1 MPELPE
7 VETIRR
13 QLEPKLI
20 DTAIVDAGSHWS
32 AKFTPA
38 LDAVGTEVVGAR
50 RRGKYLLFDLD
61 PGVDGGPLRELV
73 VHLGMTGRLAV
84 HQPGNALALDNPA
97 AEPHLRAWWRLDDD
111 RVLTF
116 HDIRR
121 FGRIHVVDA
130 GDYCTIPTLHALGP
144 EPWDPNFSGKYLAAF
159 VKRSDRCLKTI
170 LLAQRAVAG
179 VGNIY
184 ADEALWD
191 ARINPATRRLSRQ
204 RADELVVAIRRTL
217 ESGLAHGGTTLRD
230 YVDSNGEQGGNQH
243 ELACYGRGGEPCLR
257 CGEELRTR
265 VIDARTTTW
274 CLACQAR

>member
-13 QLEPKLI
+13 QLEAKLI
-20 DTAIVDAGSHWS
+20 DAAIVGASAHWS
-32 AKFTPA
+32 AKFAPA
-38 LDAVGTEVVGAR
+38 LDAVGTEIVGAR

-61 PGVDGGPLRELV
+61 PGTDDGPLRELV

-84 HQPGNALALDNPA
+84 HEPGSALVLDDPA
-97 AEPHLRAWWRLDDD
+97 TEPHLRAWWRLDDD

-121 FGRIHVVDA
+121 FGRIHVVDR
-130 GDYCTIPTLHALGP
+130 GDYRNIPTLHALGP
-144 EPWDPNFSGKYLAAF
+144 EPWDPDFSGKHLAAF
-159 VKRSDRCLKTI
+159 VKRSDRRLKTI

-204 RADELVVAIRRTL
+204 RADELVVAIRRAL

-230 YVDSNGEQGGNQH
+230 YVDSDGEQGGNQH
-243 ELACYGRGGEPCLR
+243 ELTCYGRGGEPCLR
-257 CGEELRTR
+257 CGEELRIR

-274 CLACQAR
+274 CPTCQAR

>member
-20 DTAIVDAGSHWS
+20 DAAIVDAGAHWS

-38 LDAVGTEVVGAR
+38 LDAVGTEIVSAR

-61 PGVDGGPLRELV
+61 PGADGGPPRELV

-84 HQPGNALALDNPA
+84 HEPGSALALDDPA
-97 AEPHLRAWWRLDDD
+97 TEPHLRAWWRLDDD

-121 FGRIHVVDA
+121 FGRIHVVDT
-130 GDYCTIPTLHALGP
+130 GDYRNIPTLHALGP
-144 EPWDPNFSGKYLAAF
+144 EPWDPDFNGKHLAAF
-159 VKRSDRCLKTI
+159 VKRSDRHLKTI

-204 RADELVVAIRRTL
+204 RADELVVAIRRAL

-230 YVDSNGEQGGNQH
+230 YVDSDGAQGANQH

-274 CLACQAR
+274 CPACQAR

>member
-20 DTAIVDAGSHWS
+20 DAAIVDAGAHWS
-32 AKFTPA
+32 AKFMPA
-38 LDAVGTEVVGAR
+38 LDAVGTEIVGAR
-50 RRGKYLLFDLD
+50 RRGKYLLLTLD
-61 PGVDGGPLRELV
+61 PGADGGPLRELV

-84 HQPGNALALDNPA
+84 HEPGSGLALDDPA
-97 AEPHLRAWWRLDDD
+97 TEPHLRAWWRLDDG

-121 FGRIHVVDA
+121 FGRIRVVVK
-130 GDYCTIPTLHALGP
+130 GDYSDIPTLHALGP
-144 EPWDPNFSGKYLAAF
+144 EPWDPDFNGKHLAAF
-159 VKRSDRCLKTI
+159 VKRSDRHLKTI

-204 RADELVVAIRRTL
+204 RADELVTAIRQAL

-230 YVDSNGEQGGNQH
+230 YVDSDGARGGNQH
-243 ELACYGRGGEPCLR
+243 ELTCYGRGGEPCLR

-274 CLACQAR
+274 CPVCQAR